1 MFLWL
6 TQNIESDLASNVT
19 VFPIVKALW
28 EALVVTYNNKKDK
41 LQTFHLHVNA
51 NEIKQNG
58 VLLKISE

>member
-19 VFPIVKALW
+19 VYPIVKALW
-28 EALVVTYNNKKDK
+28 EALAVTYNNNKDK
-41 LQTFHLHVNA
+41 LQTFHLHANA